1 MKNSTII
8 GIVAIAFILVFGFIL
23 YDKLPSQNTK
33 TISSSGTSTIK
44 SMPDEAS
51 LYIRIDTIKQS
62 ADESK
67 KQNSEI
73 SNKILYELYKLG
85 IEKKDIET
93 SQYNI
98 YEEFDWSQEGRKSL
112 GYKTQNI
119 LKLKLKDFDL
129 IGKAVDAATSAGATG
144 IDSINFELSD
154 EKQREIKKEAL
165 TKASQ
170 DARAKAEATVSGLN
184 IKLGDIVSIT
194 GSNYDY
200 RPYPL
205 YAKDS
210 GIALAEATTNI
221 MPKEL
226 EVTANVEVVFEL

>member
-1 MKNSTII
+1 MKNGIII

-23 YDKLPSQNTK
+23 YDKLPSQNIK

-51 LYIRIDTIKQS
+51 VYVSINTLKDN

-73 SNKILYELYKLG
+73 SEKIMNSLSALG
-85 IEKKDIET
+85 IDKTKIET

-98 YEEFDWSQEGRKSL
+98 YQDYDYSQDGRKPL
-112 GYKTQNI
+112 GFRTNNV
-119 LKLKLKDFDL
+119 LKIKLSDFDL
-129 IGKAVDAATSAGATG
+129 IGKVVDVATAAGATG
-144 IDSINFELSD
+144 IDSINFEISD
-154 EKQREIKKEAL
+154 DKQKKLKKEAL

-170 DARAKAEATVSGLN
+170 DARSKAEAIVSGLN
-184 IKLGDIVSIT
+184 VKLGDIVSIT
-194 GSNYDY
+194 SSNYDY

-205 YAKDS
+205 YAKAS

-221 MPKEL
+221 MPQEL
-226 EVTANVEVVFEL
+226 EVTANVEVVFEI